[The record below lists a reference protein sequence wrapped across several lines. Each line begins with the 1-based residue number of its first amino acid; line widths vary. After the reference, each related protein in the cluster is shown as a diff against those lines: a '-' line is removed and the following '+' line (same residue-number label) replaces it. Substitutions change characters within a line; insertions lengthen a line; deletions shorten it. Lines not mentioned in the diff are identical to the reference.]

1 MMKASTGMTSM
12 TSMTVQRQGLA
23 AAAVARVHA
32 PYAAANGLMG
42 NGSWSIPCF
51 VPTTDHK
58 PRPRRPQVIPS

>member
-1 MMKASTGMTSM
+1 MASTTA
-12 TSMTVQRQGLA
+12 QRQGLA
-23 AAAVARVHA
+23 AVAVARVHA
-32 PYAAANGLMG
+32 PYATGLMA